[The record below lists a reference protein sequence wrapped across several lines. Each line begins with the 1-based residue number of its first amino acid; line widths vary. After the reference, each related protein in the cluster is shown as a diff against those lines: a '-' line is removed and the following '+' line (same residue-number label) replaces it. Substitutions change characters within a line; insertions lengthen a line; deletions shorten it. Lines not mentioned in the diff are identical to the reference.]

1 MEESTKLLEFAVV
14 FEKPISIG
22 EELDEPEKGE
32 LYSRLMAD
40 GIERRLKL
48 SEQLKEQRFLTSEV
62 PFLLGP
68 TPYLVLFAIGTENG
82 AKRLEGAPGVIA
94 VAKSLRPQAEEVEE
108 KGLLQ
113 KIKSFIRRRQKEK

>member
-14 FEKPISIG
+14 FEKPMSIG
-22 EELDEPEKGE
+22 EELEEPEKGE
-32 LYSRLMAD
+32 LYSKLMAD
-40 GIERRLKL
+40 GIEHRLRL
-48 SEQLKEQRFLTSEV
+48 SEWLREQRFLTSEV

-68 TPYLVLFAIGTENG
+68 TPHLVLFAIATENG

-94 VAKSLRPQAEEVEE
+94 VAQNLHPQEEVVEE

-113 KIKSFIRRRQKEK
+113 KIKNFIRRR